1 MGEIIL
7 GPSLGFSREMPPLT
21 KINGKEEG
29 KEENGNKE
37 KKSSKKTYL
46 SAGLSPYIFVN
57 NPFSGLSSK
66 ERYVPPHPDDI
77 AQKKSS
83 TKPIE
88 ITKDYSIAR
97 LPLGFYVSAGI
108 FFTRLLGIK
117 NTLSFFPRV
126 ENGIGDYNGGNPLKE
141 GEYHFPPINRQKYSS
156 GEDAFTFI
164 SVRNVLVNDLSLV
177 FSPQIG
183 DVWINLEIGYNL
195 TGIEYQYGWDRYAK
209 IEFGSSEYHAHHGLH
224 LGIHL
229 ISNFEDREETKGD
242 KRFGIPVGGL
252 SYSISPDS
260 VQTFMVDI
268 FGFEAVF

>member
-1 MGEIIL
+1 MGVIL
-7 GPSLGFSREMPPLT
+7 GPSLGFNKEMPPFT
-21 KINGKEEG
+21 KINGEEEG
-29 KEENGNKE
+29 KGENGNKG
-37 KKSSKKTYL
+37 KKSGKKTYL
-46 SAGLSPYIFVN
+46 SVGLSPYIFID

-88 ITKDYSIAR
+88 ITKDYSIDR
-97 LPLGFYVSAGI
+97 FPVGFYVSAGI

-117 NTLSFFPRV
+117 NTLSIFPV
-126 ENGIGDYNGGNPLKE
+126 YINGLNDYDGGNPLKE
-141 GEYHFPPINRQKYSS
+141 GEYQFPPINRQKYSS

-164 SVRNVLVNDLSLV
+164 SVGNLLVNDLSLV

-183 DVWINLEIGYNL
+183 RVWINLEIGYNL
-195 TGIEYQYGWDRYAK
+195 TGIEYLYGWDRYAK
-209 IEFGSSEYHAHHGLH
+209 IEFSSSEYHAHHGLH

-229 ISNFEDREETKGD
+229 ISNFEDRVETKGD
-242 KRFGIPVGGL
+242 NRFGIPVGGL